1 MSESKSHS
9 VIVTRRGGPEVLE
22 YTAVDLVQPGPG
34 EVRIRSEACGV
45 SAYDPMLRQYA
56 FPGAPKPPYT
66 PGEDVVGFID
76 AVGDG
81 VATPAVGD
89 RVAAWTFGDAGC
101 YAEHVTIAADRT
113 VPVPADLD
121 AAEAVTLVA
130 NYLTAHAAMHAAA
143 EVKGGERALIHGAA
157 GGVGSALVQLG
168 SQAGLEMYGTASAHN
183 HEVVAELGA
192 TPIDYRNDDFVARIE
207 ELTGD
212 GVDVVFDVI
221 GGTRQLWR
229 SSRCL
234 RKGGRLLMLGMASA
248 NRKGRGVIPGSL
260 LVVGLVNAL
269 PNGKRS
275 PGMPPLDKHAI
286 ANMDW
291 YRSSIA
297 EFFDLAV
304 SGKMKPLVAERIP
317 LAEARRAHERMAQ
330 GGYAGKIV
338 LMAGE

>member
-1 MSESKSHS
+1 MSRDTSHR
-9 VIVTRRGGPEVLE
+9 VIVASRGGPEVLE
-22 YTAVDLVQPGPG
+22 YTAVEPAAPASGQ
-34 EVRIRSEACGV
+34 VRIRSEACGV

-66 PGEDVVGFID
+66 PGEDVVGVVD
-76 AVGDG
+76 AIGDG
-81 VATPAVGD
+81 VGAPELGD

-101 YAEHVTIAADRT
+101 YAEHVVVDAERT
-113 VPVPADLD
+113 VPVPAELD
-121 AAEAVTLVA
+121 AAEAVALVV

-143 EVKGGERALIHGAA
+143 GVASGERVLIHGAA

-168 SQAGLEMYGTASAHN
+168 AQVGLEMYGTASAHN
-183 HEVVAELGA
+183 HEIVRELGA
-192 TPIDYRNDDFVARIE
+192 TPIDYRNEDFVARVE

-221 GGTRQLWR
+221 GGARQLWR

-234 RKGGRLLMLGMASA
+234 RRGGRLVMLGMAAA

-260 LVVGLVNAL
+260 LVVGLMNVL

-275 PGMPPLDKHAI
+275 PGMPSLDKYAKE
-286 ANMDW
+286 NMDW
-291 YRSSIA
+291 YRGTIA
-297 EFFDLAV
+297 EVFELAV
-304 SGKMKPLVAERIP
+304 TGKMTPLIADRVP
-317 LAEARRAHERMAQ
+317 LSEARRAHERMAA

-338 LMAGE
+338 LTASD

>member
-1 MSESKSHS
+1 MSRDTSHR
-9 VIVTRRGGPEVLE
+9 VIVASRGGPEVLE
-22 YTAVDLVQPGPG
+22 YQAHEPAEPGPG

-66 PGEDVVGFID
+66 PGEDVVGVVD

-81 VATPAVGD
+81 VIAPVLGD
-89 RVAAWTFGDAGC
+89 RVAAWTFGDGDC
-101 YAEHVTIAADRT
+101 YAEHVVVDAERT
-113 VPVPADLD
+113 VSVPTELD
-121 AAEAVTLVA
+121 AAEAVALVV

-143 EVKGGERALIHGAA
+143 GVASGERALIHGAA

-168 SQAGLEMYGTASAHN
+168 VQAGLEMYGTASAHN
-183 HEVVAELGA
+183 HEIVRDLGA
-192 TPIDYRNDDFVARIE
+192 VPIDYRNEDFVVRIK

-221 GGTRQLWR
+221 GGGRQLWR

-234 RKGGRLLMLGMASA
+234 RKGGRLLMLGMAAA

-260 LVVGLVNAL
+260 LVAGLVNAM

-275 PGMPPLDKHAI
+275 PGMPSLDKYAQE
-286 ANMDW
+286 NMDW
-291 YRSSIA
+291 YRSTIT
-297 EFFDLAV
+297 EMFELAAT
-304 SGKMKPLVAERIP
+304 GKMRPLIADRVP
-317 LAEARRAHERMAQ
+317 LAEARRAHERMAA

-338 LMAGE
+338 LMASD